1 MELVNIEKLLEKYLD
16 AETSLAEENELKV
29 YFSGDDVA
37 SHLEEYRTLFGYF
50 TASKKEKFTKTI
62 QLKSQKLNW
71 KWLSVAASIV
81 LLVSVY
87 TGYQKNQQAKAEK
100 IYNET
105 KMAFNILSVN
115 LNKGTTAISELQEF
129 ETTTNKILKQPKKS
143 KK

>member
-16 AETSLAEENELKV
+16 AETSIAEENELKV

-37 SHLEEYRTLFGYF
+37 PHLEEYRALFGYF
-50 TASKKEKFTKTI
+50 AASKNERFTKTI
-62 QLKSQKLNW
+62 QLKSQKRNW

-87 TGYQKNQQAKAEK
+87 TGYQKNQQTKAEK

-105 KMAFNILSVN
+105 QMAFNILSAN
-115 LNKGTTAISELQEF
+115 LNKGTEAIAELQEF